1 MQRGKEQSKKK
12 YRNRFAK
19 KKEKKKEEHKRKP
32 EKEKLLNY
40 IHCRRNLTPEC
51 WKSFFSHPHAN
62 WPKNG
67 SKEGFGP
74 KTRFSLKIGGIFL
87 TYFYRIYLV
96 KVLIYSLMV
105 LEGGSKRLLAVV
117 SLPS

>member
-1 MQRGKEQSKKK
+1 M
-12 YRNRFAK
+12 
-19 KKEKKKEEHKRKP
+19 RKP

-74 KTRFSLKIGGIFL
+74 KTRF
-87 TYFYRIYLV
+87 YRIYLV